1 MSDIAATLH
10 NGVAHIMTE
19 LDDAKYTALTTFK
32 RDGSA
37 VMTPVWVVPCE
48 TGYRVVTGKSTRKY
62 KRIGNNPA
70 VTIAAC
76 NARGAT
82 RPGATLYRGT
92 ARILN
97 DEESRAAALAVRE
110 RYGLMAGSSRS
121 SITSGQG
128 SRGDPSVLPWA

>member
-48 TGYRVVTGKSTRKY
+48 TGYRVVTGKS
-62 KRIGNNPA
+62 
-70 VTIAAC
+70 
-76 NARGAT
+76 
-82 RPGATLYRGT
+82 
-92 ARILN
+92 
-97 DEESRAAALAVRE
+97 
-110 RYGLMAGSSRS
+110 
-121 SITSGQG
+121 
-128 SRGDPSVLPWA
+128 